1 MKAKLHGRVILE
13 GLEAFA
19 DATLR
24 EVPASF
30 PVVKFG
36 KTVYTKDGERG
47 EYEFNPA
54 DADTMLADF
63 AERNKDGVIDY
74 EHETLKGG
82 KAPAAGWIQRLEKTE
97 AGVVAHVRYWTDE
110 AKRLLTDG
118 AYRYF
123 SPVLAMSR
131 RHPMALHSVALTNH
145 PATHGIPALVMDDE
159 TDESDETDK
168 GAFMDLKK
176 LAEALG
182 VTVVALADG
191 KGLDEVATQAAVEA
205 EIIRLLGLKAE
216 RTAFLTLHESPDLD
230 AVTGKIKGMVPAAE
244 LTALND
250 RLAGIEAE
258 KAVAKAF
265 ADRKLVEAQRG
276 WALAYA
282 RKDQQAFADFVAA
295 APEVAPATAAGA
307 GVNVQ
312 GAAEGKAL
320 ALTDV
325 ETKTFRR
332 MGLSDKDIEAIK
344 QDRKG

>member
-1 MKAKLHGRVILE
+1 
-13 GLEAFA
+13 
-19 DATLR
+19 
-24 EVPASF
+24 
-30 PVVKFG
+30 
-36 KTVYTKDGERG
+36 
-47 EYEFNPA
+47 
-54 DADTMLADF
+54 
-63 AERNKDGVIDY
+63 
-74 EHETLKGG
+74 
-82 KAPAAGWIQRLEKTE
+82 
-97 AGVVAHVRYWTDE
+97 
-110 AKRLLTDG
+110 
-118 AYRYF
+118 
-123 SPVLAMSR
+123 
-131 RHPMALHSVALTNH
+131 MALHSVALTNH